1 METTIISEEL
11 IHILYKV
18 KSNNKLIGASKDSI
32 YIWSTETYKY
42 IGKIKSIYL
51 KMSNY
56 IELPNGYLAV
66 SQRSEIKIVDLNTAD
81 EYGYNSNY
89 HSYNHKKY
97 IIQVIKDEEYIT
109 GDQYLDQDGS
119 LFLLDT
125 NSFIYSRSGVLI
137 KFLIEE
143 NRNYKMVD
151 RAKDNLLKLGMFVD
165 YDNQYIIFENKMVAF
180 YGLQKE
186 KVCNNEDLEKPEQ
199 DQNHYPAIDETNKIN
214 CIQSN

>member
-1 METTIISEEL
+1 MILNVKTSVGQYDIVINRGVLKGLKEYLNLDKKGDTFYPEDWISSFVEAKNKNYVKDEGITRVLVDGEE
-11 IHILYKV
+11 
-18 KSNNKLIGASKDSI
+18 KLITQVVTSDDFGEGRKD
-32 YIWSTETYKY
+32 
-42 IGKIKSIYL
+42 
-51 KMSNY
+51 
-56 IELPNGYLAV
+56 
-66 SQRSEIKIVDLNTAD
+66 
-81 EYGYNSNY
+81 
-89 HSYNHKKY
+89 
-97 IIQVIKDEEYIT
+97 
-109 GDQYLDQDGS
+109 
-119 LFLLDT
+119 
-125 NSFIYSRSGVLI
+125 SGVLI

-186 KVCNNEDLEKPEQ
+186 KVCNNEDLEKTEQ